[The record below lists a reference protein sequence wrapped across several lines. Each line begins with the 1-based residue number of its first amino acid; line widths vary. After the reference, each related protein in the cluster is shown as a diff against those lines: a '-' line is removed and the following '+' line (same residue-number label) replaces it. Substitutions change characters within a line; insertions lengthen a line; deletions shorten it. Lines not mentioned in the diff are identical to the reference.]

1 MKTNLFTTGTKWALA
16 ILLAFAVS
24 VPASAQFGGL
34 LKKAKDVV
42 GNKAAET
49 TGTTTTATTTTNNK
63 SNNLNK
69 IYEGTSWDED
79 KVIATWNPDTKQFT
93 LVRTFTEGDLAGQP
107 IVYTVDESTGE
118 VTRNDGQLMAT
129 IKGND
134 IEFPEIGT
142 LSIDVA
148 KGGGLSLN
156 GNSLGK
162 VTRTEAYCYGKQFG
176 HFRRE
181 VERPLVAF
189 FLFAEYATQ
198 EEMAKQKAAM
208 DARDKAAAQ
217 GAANFKA
224 NMKKITAGNFLNAAG
239 TKIGS
244 ITADGKV
251 LDRLGQQIGVV
262 KSTGKITDAYN
273 RDLGTFNDKGEI
285 YKGNTWCG
293 KIQANGSVED
303 PRRTPSGIGRIQ
315 GNDYYDASS
324 NRIARFS
331 GDGAYVAA
339 VCYYFFFSFK

>member
-1 MKTNLFTTGTKWALA
+1 MIKNLFDNGMKWALA
-16 ILLAFAVS
+16 SLLVFAVS
-24 VPASAQFGGL
+24 MPANAQFGGL
-34 LKKAKDVV
+34 LKKAK
-42 GNKAAET
+42 GALGGQAAET
-49 TGTTTTATTTTNNK
+49 TGTTTTTTSN

-107 IVYTVDESTGE
+107 IVYTFNESTGE

-129 IKGND
+129 INGDD
-134 IEFPEIGT
+134 IVFPEIGT
-142 LSIDVA
+142 LSINVA
-148 KGGGLSLN
+148 KGGGLSLD
-156 GNSLGK
+156 GNPIGK

-189 FLFAEYATQ
+189 FLFAEYATK

-217 GAANFKA
+217 GQANFKA
-224 NMKKITAGNFLNAAG
+224 NMKKITAGNILNAAG
-239 TKIGS
+239 NKIGS

-251 LDRLGQQIGVV
+251 LNRLGEQIGVV
-262 KSTGKITDAYN
+262 QASGKVKDAYN
-273 RDLGTFNDKGEI
+273 RDLGYFNDNGQVF
-285 YKGNTWCG
+285 KGNTQCG
-293 KIQANGSVED
+293 KMQANGSIED
-303 PRRTPSGIGRIQ
+303 PRRTPSVIGRIQ
-315 GNDYYDASS
+315 GNDIYDSSS

-331 GDGAYVAA
+331 GGGVYVAA
-339 VCYYFFFSFK
+339 VCYFFFFSFK

>member
-1 MKTNLFTTGTKWALA
+1 MKKNLFNNGMKCVAA
-16 ILLAFAVS
+16 CLLAFAVS

-34 LKKAKDVV
+34 LKKAKSVV
-42 GNKAAET
+42 GGSSSET
-49 TGTTTTATTTTNNK
+49 TSTTTSSN

-69 IYEGTSWDED
+69 IYEGTSWEED

-93 LVRTFTEGDLAGQP
+93 LVRTFTDGDLAGQP
-107 IVYTVDESTGE
+107 IVYTVNDSGE

-129 IKGND
+129 INGDD
-134 IEFPEIGT
+134 IVFPEIGT
-142 LSIDVA
+142 LSINVA
-148 KGGGLSLN
+148 KGGGLSLD
-156 GNSLGK
+156 GNPIGK

-189 FLFAEYATQ
+189 FLFAEYATK

-217 GAANFKA
+217 GQANFKA
-224 NMKKITAGNFLNAAG
+224 NMKKFTAGNILNAAG

-251 LDRLGQQIGVV
+251 LNRLGEQIGVV
-262 KSTGKITDAYN
+262 QSSGKVKDAYN
-273 RDLGTFNDKGEI
+273 RDLGSFNDNGQV
-285 YKGNTWCG
+285 YKGNTQCG
-293 KIQANGSVED
+293 KMQANGSIED
-303 PRRTPSGIGRIQ
+303 PRRTPSVIGRIQ
-315 GNDYYDASS
+315 GNDIYDASS

-331 GDGAYVAA
+331 GDGVYVAA
-339 VCYYFFFSFK
+339 LCYFFFFSFK